1 MQTVKRHWLVTLAIA
16 ANLLVAAA
24 ATLSFGQRL
33 PRPAGAILGA
43 VLLLQGDVLA
53 IWAALC
59 GKPTPW
65 RLVGVVFG
73 ILLWIWTIGWLERHH
88 IWF

>member
-1 MQTVKRHWLVTLAIA
+1 MQTVKRRWLLALVIV
-16 ANLLVAAA
+16 ANMIVAAA
-24 ATLSFGQRL
+24 ATMSFGQRL
-33 PRPAGAILGA
+33 PRSAEVALGA

-59 GKPTPW
+59 GRSGPW
-65 RLVGVVFG
+65 RLLAVVLG
-73 ILLWIWTIGWLERHH
+73 ILLWIWAIGWMERHH